1 MDIITKKMNFR
12 KNEDSDSES
21 EDEGGE
27 IMTVV
32 GKEIWYYGDIERAN
46 VLEFT
51 KNFKKL
57 ERDLMRDAIE
67 DEKPTVKIYICSGG
81 GDVFAGMAVMD
92 TLLKSKLNV
101 ITVAHGECCSAATLF
116 LMGGNIRRV
125 SQNAYILIHQ
135 ISTGTFWGK
144 FEDLKDEMK
153 TCEKLM
159 RLLRKIYNKYTKL
172 PEKKLNKLLKRD
184 IYLDADESIKFGVVH
199 GID

>member
-1 MDIITKKMNFR
+1 MNFH
-12 KNEDSDSES
+12 KNEDSDSDS
-21 EDEGGE
+21 EDKGGE

-32 GKEIWYYGDIERAN
+32 GKEIWYYGDIDRDN
-46 VLEFT
+46 ILEFT

-135 ISTGTFWGK
+135 ISTGNFWGK
-144 FEDLKDEMK
+144 FEDFKDEMK

-159 RLLRKIYNKYTKL
+159 GLLRNIYNKYTKL
-172 PEKKLNKLLKRD
+172 PAKKLNKLMKRD
-184 IYLDADESIKFGVVH
+184 IYMDAEESLKFGVVH

>member
-1 MDIITKKMNFR
+1 MNLR
-12 KNEDSDSES
+12 RNEDSDSES

-32 GKEIWYYGDIERAN
+32 GKEIWYYGDIERVN

-57 ERDLMRDAIE
+57 EMDLMKDAVE

-159 RLLRKIYNKYTKL
+159 RLLRNIYNKYTKL

-184 IYLDADESIKFGVVH
+184 IYLDAAESIKFGVVH